1 MNMNAEQKK
10 NKDKET
16 GDLKVEVTGFLFGTE

>member
-1 MNMNAEQKK
+1 MRKSKKDIQHNVQKK

-16 GDLKVEVTGFLFGTE
+16 KNDPQNTEN